1 MNSVA
6 DKLGELGLPAPV
18 SELAS
23 RDWDVVVV
31 GGGHNGLTAAAYLA
45 REGKS
50 VLVLERRERVGG
62 ACTLER
68 PFSDERYVV
77 SPCAYVVGVLD
88 ELVISELSLR
98 ERGVSISVADPALFI
113 PFEDGTALV
122 DWADE
127 ERTLD
132 GLRDL
137 GISKRDI
144 QGFLDYNEAFDRAR
158 RKLRKGERDSWVG
171 ESPSRAELE
180 EMLGEP
186 ELIDLVFEASISDVL
201 DSHVEDQRIK
211 DALYGQGL
219 IAAYGGP
226 KDKGTAMIHLMH
238 HMGEL
243 GPDHPA
249 AWGYVKGGMGMVSF
263 AIADAALE
271 AGATV
276 ACGVPVAAVRPG
288 EGVELEDGTLVRART
303 VVSNADPKRLLG
315 MLNAGGAN
323 GSIPDEFRDRLD
335 AWKVRSPVVK
345 VNAALTELPHW
356 TATGGE
362 TWPAAGT
369 VNCQVGLNEA
379 QKAFERSAQG
389 ELAIGFTEMYSQTA
403 DDPSV
408 APPDRHVISVFC
420 QYAPAEATVSD
431 WDGGL
436 REQAAEQVFS
446 LIERFAPGFR
456 DQIVEYEVLGPPD
469 IEERIGLTG
478 GCIFQGECFPDQM
491 WENRLAS
498 RTPVEGLY
506 LCGAATHPGGSVIGL
521 NGRNAAMAVIADAD

>member
-1 MNSVA
+1 MNAVA
-6 DKLGELGLPAPV
+6 EKLGELGLPRPV
-18 SELAS
+18 SELAAQ
-23 RDWDVVVV
+23 DWDVAIV

-88 ELVISELSLR
+88 ELVISELGLR
-98 ERGVSISVADPALFI
+98 ERGVQISVADPALFI
-113 PFEDGTALV
+113 PFDDGTAFV
-122 DWADE
+122 EFDDE
-127 ERTLD
+127 ERTLA
-132 GLRDL
+132 GLREL
-137 GISKRDI
+137 GISEKDI
-144 QGFLDYNEAFDRAR
+144 KGFHEYGATFDLAR
-158 RKLRKGERDSWVG
+158 RRLRKGERDAWVG

-180 EMLGEP
+180 AMLGDQ

-201 DSHVEDQRIK
+201 DAHVDDQRIK

-243 GPDHPA
+243 GADRPGS
-249 AWGYVKGGMGMVSF
+249 WGYVRGGMGMISF
-263 AIADAALE
+263 AMCDAALE
-271 AGATV
+271 AGAEV

-288 EGVELEDGTLVRART
+288 EGVELEDGTLIRARS
-303 VVSNADPKRLLG
+303 VISNADPKRLLG

-323 GSIPDEFRDRLD
+323 GDVPEAFRDRLD
-335 AWKVRSPVVK
+335 DWKVRSPVVK
-345 VNAALTELPHW
+345 VNVALTELPRW
-356 TATGGE
+356 TAAGGE

-369 VNCQVGLNEA
+369 VNCRLGLDEA
-379 QKAFERSAQG
+379 QGAFERSAKG

-420 QYAPAEATVSD
+420 QYGPADKTVED
-431 WDGGL
+431 WDNGL
-436 REQAAEQVFS
+436 REEAGNQVFGM
-446 LIERFAPGFR
+446 IERFAPGFR
-456 DQIVEYEVLGPPD
+456 DQVVEYEVLGPPD

-521 NGRNAAMAVIADAD
+521 NGRNAAMALLEDAG